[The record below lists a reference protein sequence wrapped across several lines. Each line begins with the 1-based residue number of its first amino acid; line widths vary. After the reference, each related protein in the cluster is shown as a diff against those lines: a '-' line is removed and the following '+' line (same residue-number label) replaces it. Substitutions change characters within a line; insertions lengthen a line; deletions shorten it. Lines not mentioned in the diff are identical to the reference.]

1 MTGTTSDAQIDQL
14 VKAGWLAIGLS
25 PRDLANVLDA
35 ALSQPAASGDEF
47 DRVGAERLMEVAE
60 ALDISLDLRRA
71 NANAME
77 PTAGCAAPSELPGS
91 LRSLLELRLL
101 RAFCQLEDRRT
112 KLMLVHLAEQ
122 IARRQANRTGDAS

>member
-1 MTGTTSDAQIDQL
+1 MTGSTSDAKIDQL

-25 PRDLANVLDA
+25 QRDLADVLDA
-35 ALSQPAASGDEF
+35 VLSQPAASGDEF

-60 ALDISLDLRRA
+60 ALDISLDLRRVSA
-71 NANAME
+71 NGME
-77 PTAGCAAPSELPGS
+77 LTAGGTAPSELSGS

-122 IARRQANRTGDAS
+122 IAKRQTDRTGEAS